1 MIATKNKT
9 GIFYRYNKHQP
20 INGSLFYALEYYF
33 TLRDTIDK
41 INKEN
46 FILDRDP
53 LEHEITL
60 YWIFPKK
67 LIGTKENKEK
77 FKLRLLRLAAAK
89 YQINFKWLLPN
100 LTGKRALPKN
110 SINKIIEGAKE
121 GANLNEDQISDIT
134 NTSNILGTYF
144 KDIKII
150 SETDLLKIQTTKSLF
165 ISQNTVHDCLLKDLL
180 NNNPE
185 RFGQKYFICNRNF
198 KSLSI
203 SHQGIWQK
211 LQKQKD
217 SLFLVEL
224 PEQEPK
230 LLENNQN
237 RSNILQYN
245 LKLGTQWFWSKDII
259 KACKKQNQDIQ
270 KGNNNI
276 LLTGQPPVNNFN
288 GYERSFFSWLD
299 TDTTENPENLNSSY
313 DRFTPYMIW
322 DTIHYYKRP
331 FEENNRSI
339 IEAAFYNIKF
349 KTIDTNDES
358 KNEDTNSK
366 NEEYEYGYAHS
377 LFERHNNPNKFQL
390 SSDDFL
396 IQDLLFK

>member
-1 MIATKNKT
+1 MIATKNKI

-41 INKEN
+41 INN
-46 FILDRDP
+46 DNSILNRDP
-53 LEHEITL
+53 LEHEVTL

-67 LIGTKENKEK
+67 LISTKENKEK
-77 FKLRLLRLAAAK
+77 FKLRLLRLAATK
-89 YQINFKWLLPN
+89 YPINFKWLLPE
-100 LTGKRALPKN
+100 LTGKRAKTKN

-121 GANLNEDQISDIT
+121 GANLNEDQIADIT
-134 NTSNILGTYF
+134 NTSNTLGNYF
-144 KDIKII
+144 KDIEII
-150 SETDLLKIQTTKSLF
+150 SETDLLRIQTTKSLF

-180 NNNPE
+180 NTNPE

-211 LQKQKD
+211 LQTQKD

-230 LLENNQN
+230 LLEKQ
-237 RSNILQYN
+237 RSNILQYD

-259 KACKKQNQDIQ
+259 KAYKKQNRDIQ
-270 KGNNNI
+270 RGNNNI
-276 LLTGQPPVNNFN
+276 LLTGQPPVNNFTS
-288 GYERSFFSWLD
+288 GTGTQSFFSWLD
-299 TDTTENPENLNSSY
+299 TDTEEKLESSY

-322 DTIHYYKRP
+322 DAIHYYKRP

-349 KTIDTNDES
+349 KIIDTEA
-358 KNEDTNSK
+358 KNK
-366 NEEYEYGYAHS
+366 EYECGYAHS

-396 IQDLLFK
+396 IQSLLFK

>member
-41 INKEN
+41 INN
-46 FILDRDP
+46 DNSILNRDP

-77 FKLRLLRLAAAK
+77 FKFRLLRLAAAK

-100 LTGKRALPKN
+100 SGKRALPKN

-121 GANLNEDQISDIT
+121 GMCDNLNEDQIADII

-230 LLENNQN
+230 LLENNQD
-237 RSNILQYN
+237 RSNILQYD

-259 KACKKQNQDIQ
+259 KAYKKQNQDIQ

-276 LLTGQPPVNNFN
+276 LLTGQPPVNNFTS
-288 GYERSFFSWLD
+288 GTGTGTQSFFSWLD
-299 TDTTENPENLNSSY
+299 TDTEEKLESSY

-322 DTIHYYKRP
+322 DAIHYYKRP

-349 KTIDTNDES
+349 KIIDTEA
-358 KNEDTNSK
+358 KNKEDG
-366 NEEYEYGYAHS
+366 YGYAHS

-390 SSDDFL
+390 SSGDFL

>member
-121 GANLNEDQISDIT
+121 GMCANLNEDKIADII

-230 LLENNQN
+230 LLEKEP

-259 KACKKQNQDIQ
+259 KAYKKQNQDIQ
-270 KGNNNI
+270 KGNI

-322 DTIHYYKRP
+322 DAIHYYKRP

-377 LFERHNNPNKFQL
+377 LFERHINPNKFHL

>member
-33 TLRDTIDK
+33 TLRDTVDK
-41 INKEN
+41 INNEN

-100 LTGKRALPKN
+100 SGKRALPKN

-121 GANLNEDQISDIT
+121 GMCDNLNEDQIADII

-230 LLENNQN
+230 LLEKQ
-237 RSNILQYN
+237 RSNILQYD

-259 KACKKQNQDIQ
+259 KAYKKQNQDIQ

-276 LLTGQPPVNNFN
+276 LLTGQPPVNNFTS
-288 GYERSFFSWLD
+288 GTGTQSFFSWLD
-299 TDTTENPENLNSSY
+299 TDTEEKLESSY

-322 DTIHYYKRP
+322 DAIHYYKRT

-349 KTIDTNDES
+349 KIIDTEA
-358 KNEDTNSK
+358 KNKEDG
-366 NEEYEYGYAHS
+366 YGYAHS
-377 LFERHNNPNKFQL
+377 LFERYHNPNKFQL

>member
-41 INKEN
+41 INN
-46 FILDRDP
+46 DNSILNRDP
-53 LEHEITL
+53 LEHEVTL

-67 LIGTKENKEK
+67 LISTKENKEK
-77 FKLRLLRLAAAK
+77 FKLRLLRLAATK
-89 YQINFKWLLPN
+89 YPINFKWLLPE
-100 LTGKRALPKN
+100 LTGKRAKTKN
-110 SINKIIEGAKE
+110 SINKIIEGAKK
-121 GANLNEDQISDIT
+121 GANLNEDQIIDIT

-237 RSNILQYN
+237 RSNILQYD

-259 KACKKQNQDIQ
+259 KAYKKQNQDIQ
-270 KGNNNI
+270 KGHNNI

-288 GYERSFFSWLD
+288 TSGTGTQSFFSWLD
-299 TDTTENPENLNSSY
+299 TDTEEKLESSY
-313 DRFTPYMIW
+313 NRFTPYMIW
-322 DTIHYYKRP
+322 DAVHYYKRP

-349 KTIDTNDES
+349 KIIDNGV
-358 KNEDTNSK
+358 KNKEDG
-366 NEEYEYGYAHS
+366 YGYNHS
-377 LFERHNNPNKFQL
+377 LFERHNNPNKFHL

>member
-33 TLRDTIDK
+33 TLRDTVDK

-53 LEHEITL
+53 LEHEVTL

-77 FKLRLLRLAAAK
+77 FKLRLLRLAATK

-100 LTGKRALPKN
+100 SGKRALPKN

-121 GANLNEDQISDIT
+121 GASLNEDQISDIT

-150 SETDLLKIQTTKSLF
+150 SEIDLLKIQTTKSLF
-165 ISQNTVHDCLLKDLL
+165 ISQNTVHDCLLEDLL

-211 LQKQKD
+211 LQTQKD

-245 LKLGTQWFWSKDII
+245 LKLGTQWFWGKDII
-259 KACKKQNQDIQ
+259 KAYKKQNQGIQ
-270 KGNNNI
+270 KGHNNI

-288 GYERSFFSWLD
+288 TSGTGTQSFFSWLD
-299 TDTTENPENLNSSY
+299 TDTEEKLESSY

-322 DTIHYYKRP
+322 DAIHYYKRP

-349 KTIDTNDES
+349 KIIDTEA
-358 KNEDTNSK
+358 KNKEH
-366 NEEYEYGYAHS
+366 ECGYAHS
-377 LFERHNNPNKFQL
+377 LFERYHNPNKFQL

>member
-33 TLRDTIDK
+33 TLRDTVDK

-110 SINKIIEGAKE
+110 SINKIIEGA
-121 GANLNEDQISDIT
+121 NLNEDQITDII

-211 LQKQKD
+211 LQTQKD

-230 LLENNQN
+230 LLEKQ
-237 RSNILQYN
+237 RSNILQYD

-259 KACKKQNQDIQ
+259 KAYKKQNQDIQ

-276 LLTGQPPVNNFN
+276 LLTGQPPVNNFTS
-288 GYERSFFSWLD
+288 GTGTQSFFSWLD
-299 TDTTENPENLNSSY
+299 TDTMLETTENIENLNSSY

-322 DTIHYYKRP
+322 DAIHYYKRP

-349 KTIDTNDES
+349 KIIDTEV
-358 KNEDTNSK
+358 KNKEDG
-366 NEEYEYGYAHS
+366 YEYAHS

>member
-41 INKEN
+41 INN
-46 FILDRDP
+46 DNSILNRDP
-53 LEHEITL
+53 LEHEVTL

-67 LIGTKENKEK
+67 LISTKENKEK
-77 FKLRLLRLAAAK
+77 FKLRLLRLAATK
-89 YQINFKWLLPN
+89 YPINFKWLLPE
-100 LTGKRALPKN
+100 LTGKRAKTKN

-121 GANLNEDQISDIT
+121 GANLNEDQIADIT
-134 NTSNILGTYF
+134 NTSNTLGNYF
-144 KDIKII
+144 KDIEII
-150 SETDLLKIQTTKSLF
+150 SETDLLRIQTTKSLF

-230 LLENNQN
+230 LLEKQ
-237 RSNILQYN
+237 RSNILQYD

-259 KACKKQNQDIQ
+259 KAYKKQNQDIQ

-276 LLTGQPPVNNFN
+276 LLTGQPPVNNFTS
-288 GYERSFFSWLD
+288 GTGTQSFFSWLD
-299 TDTTENPENLNSSY
+299 TDTEEKLESSY

-322 DTIHYYKRP
+322 DAIHYYKRP

-349 KTIDTNDES
+349 KIIDTEA
-358 KNEDTNSK
+358 KNKEH
-366 NEEYEYGYAHS
+366 ECGYAHS
-377 LFERHNNPNKFQL
+377 LFERYHNPNKFQL

>member
-33 TLRDTIDK
+33 TLRDTVDK

-53 LEHEITL
+53 LEHEVTL

-67 LIGTKENKEK
+67 LINTKENKEK
-77 FKLRLLRLAAAK
+77 FKLRLLRLAATK
-89 YQINFKWLLPN
+89 YPINFKWLLPE
-100 LTGKRALPKN
+100 LTGKRAKTKN

-121 GANLNEDQISDIT
+121 GANLNEDQITDII

-211 LQKQKD
+211 LQTQKD

-245 LKLGTQWFWSKDII
+245 LKLGTQWFWGKDII
-259 KACKKQNQDIQ
+259 KAYKKQNQGIQ
-270 KGNNNI
+270 KGHNNI
-276 LLTGQPPVNNFN
+276 LLTGQPPVNNFTS
-288 GYERSFFSWLD
+288 GTGTQSFFSWLD
-299 TDTTENPENLNSSY
+299 TDTEEKLESSY

-322 DTIHYYKRP
+322 DAIHYYKRP

-349 KTIDTNDES
+349 KIIDTEA
-358 KNEDTNSK
+358 KNKEDGYGH
-366 NEEYEYGYAHS
+366 ECGYAHS
-377 LFERHNNPNKFQL
+377 LFERYHNPNKFQL